1 MPVHKQRIEDRRRV
15 DARFSELKRRLIA
28 EWKGLPGEGI
38 APDIIEER
46 NAKEQ
51 VTNVYVIWD
60 DWADLDAHSRAEMVF
75 DAFENHYG
83 QKPAMDLA
91 IAMGLTKAEAKRA
104 GVTVPKKAASKA
116 SSRR

>member
-1 MPVHKQRIEDRRRV
+1 
-15 DARFSELKRRLIA
+15 
-28 EWKGLPGEGI
+28 
-38 APDIIEER
+38 
-46 NAKEQ
+46 
-51 VTNVYVIWD
+51 
-60 DWADLDAHSRAEMVF
+60 MVF